1 MPNHVSIPIL
11 RVVNCAMRPPDKY
24 FPHSFFSSFYPA
36 KRHSLFHWCVCRVLS
51 HSLAPKNTRGEREGK
66 NIACFSVIKGPLRD
80 SWHDGSLSH
89 LSHNR
94 VKCWCVRWV
103 RRRRRRAV
111 LNLGESQR
119 GCNSPPL
126 LANAWMAAWRA
137 LSGNSGSLHY
147 GAHELLL
154 RLFSSPAIKCQDY
167 VAGLLRINYTPA
179 PHVIRFTMMYINER
193 ERCKMHIPTATGIRS
208 FDK

>member
-1 MPNHVSIPIL
+1 MLQHNGIAKCQIMFPSPS

-24 FPHSFFSSFYPA
+24 FPSLFSHLFIPPSLILFSSFPLM
-36 KRHSLFHWCVCRVLS
+36 RMRVLFS
-51 HSLAPKNTRGEREGK
+51 YIYSQPVAPNVESK
-66 NIACFSVIKGPLRD
+66 NIACFSVIKGLLRLMALCRICHTTGWNAD
-80 SWHDGSLSH
+80 VCG
-89 LSHNR
+89 
-94 VKCWCVRWV
+94 VRWV
-103 RRRRRRAV
+103 RRRGVKSWR
-111 LNLGESQR
+111 ER

-167 VAGLLRINYTPA
+167 VAGLLRINYTRTTSFALGWWRGARNAHSLPQE
-179 PHVIRFTMMYINER
+179 F
-193 ERCKMHIPTATGIRS
+193 RS
-208 FDK
+208 FNKNA